1 MSFFIEE
8 MLRIVSAFL
17 SSCTKSAALM
27 KLCWFIFACVL
38 SLGPTPVD
46 KEHAVDACD
55 VRSAI
60 HIPFFSRIPN
70 TFLSWNSSTP
80 LHLHGTAST
89 FNTLDNTVAFICGLS
104 VIKRDSESFPQCLLS
119 PSHTE
124 MWDPFTRLPAEQL
137 SACWI
142 DGVVHTADGFP
153 QGRGYECVT
162 TPTNISGF
170 PKQEERTNTV
180 HLLGYSFV
188 FQAQENLPE
197 DRHHSNPTAGQTAFP
212 FAAPPPFSN
221 RYSKEEIKLNLDFKC
236 N

>member
-1 MSFFIEE
+1 M
-8 MLRIVSAFL
+8 
-17 SSCTKSAALM
+17 
-27 KLCWFIFACVL
+27 
-38 SLGPTPVD
+38 
-46 KEHAVDACD
+46 
-55 VRSAI
+55 
-60 HIPFFSRIPN
+60 
-70 TFLSWNSSTP
+70 
-80 LHLHGTAST
+80 
-89 FNTLDNTVAFICGLS
+89 
-104 VIKRDSESFPQCLLS
+104 
-119 PSHTE
+119 
-124 MWDPFTRLPAEQL
+124 
-137 SACWI
+137 
-142 DGVVHTADGFP
+142 VHTADGFP

-212 FAAPPPFSN
+212 FAARPPFSN